1 MSLTTKTGLF
11 LATAIA
17 VLVLGIYLV
26 VEGWVLRGFAQAERA
41 DATADLERLV
51 QVVGMLD
58 REFSEQQCPDYAYW
72 TDLAKFAAGQAEEG
86 FAEDNLTFDGFK
98 TLGWAFVAVYGL
110 GPGGAPVERF
120 SMRVDPGA
128 REGQPLDPDVRRFI
142 EQELLGGLGRH
153 AEPLHGLA
161 EIGGNTYLVASL
173 PTKTNEQRRPPAPG
187 RFVAARR
194 VDSAWVDRV
203 ARFTA
208 LSVRLETARAAA
220 TDPTLRRAQ
229 EAFDRGATVY
239 LETPT
244 SQLLLG
250 VTLLRDFRGHPL
262 LLARIERPRATRAL
276 GSAVVRSTVLT
287 LAGGGVLLLVV
298 SLALLGATVLVP
310 IRRLLASV
318 KRLAAG
324 ELTEVTALGRDELGE
339 LGQEYNRMARAL
351 VDREAKLDRALAEL
365 WGEMDLAKRIQT
377 ALLPSQP
384 SIPDFRV
391 AAHMETA
398 AEVGGDY
405 YDVIPSSVGPWFAV
419 GDVSGHGVTA
429 GLVMMI
435 ARTAI
440 RTAILHETEVPGAPT
455 RTISPSRVLTTANRV
470 LVEDL
475 RHLGADKYM
484 TVSLFRRVDERLF
497 AYAGL
502 HLDII
507 VYRRDRG
514 AVERIETRGMWL
526 GVTPFIE
533 RHLRDQILEVRPGD
547 VVVLYTDG
555 LIEAERDAEPFG
567 VDRLCAVVASAAEHG
582 DAERV
587 RAALLEALAPY
598 QRSDDVSFLVL
609 ERVAGDG
616 AVDGQGSAQPEGDVR
631 MSAG

>member
-1 MSLTTKTGLF
+1 
-11 LATAIA
+11 
-17 VLVLGIYLV
+17 
-26 VEGWVLRGFAQAERA
+26 
-41 DATADLERLV
+41 
-51 QVVGMLD
+51 
-58 REFSEQQCPDYAYW
+58 
-72 TDLAKFAAGQAEEG
+72 
-86 FAEDNLTFDGFK
+86 
-98 TLGWAFVAVYGL
+98 
-110 GPGGAPVERF
+110 
-120 SMRVDPGA
+120 
-128 REGQPLDPDVRRFI
+128 
-142 EQELLGGLGRH
+142 
-153 AEPLHGLA
+153 
-161 EIGGNTYLVASL
+161 
-173 PTKTNEQRRPPAPG
+173 
-187 RFVAARR
+187 
-194 VDSAWVDRV
+194 
-203 ARFTA
+203 
-208 LSVRLETARAAA
+208 
-220 TDPTLRRAQ
+220 
-229 EAFDRGATVY
+229 
-239 LETPT
+239 
-244 SQLLLG
+244 
-250 VTLLRDFRGHPL
+250 
-262 LLARIERPRATRAL
+262 
-276 GSAVVRSTVLT
+276 
-287 LAGGGVLLLVV
+287 
-298 SLALLGATVLVP
+298 
-310 IRRLLASV
+310 
-318 KRLAAG
+318 
-324 ELTEVTALGRDELGE
+324 
-339 LGQEYNRMARAL
+339 
-351 VDREAKLDRALAEL
+351 
-365 WGEMDLAKRIQT
+365 MDLAKRNPDR
-377 ALLPSQP
+377 APAVP
-384 SIPDFRV
+384 AVHPDFPG
-391 AAHMETA
+391 AAPTWKKPQPRWEETTTN
-398 AEVGGDY
+398 
-405 YDVIPSSVGPWFAV
+405 VIPLFGGTVVSQSATS
-419 GDVSGHGVTA
+419 SGHGVTA

-440 RTAILHETEVPGAPT
+440 RTAILHETEVPGSPT

>member
-1 MSLTTKTGLF
+1 
-11 LATAIA
+11 LA
-17 VLVLGIYLV
+17 
-26 VEGWVLRGFAQAERA
+26 R
-41 DATADLERLV
+41 
-51 QVVGMLD
+51 VVGMLD
-58 REFSEQQCPDYAYW
+58 HEFSDQQCPDYAYW

-86 FAEDNLTFDGFK
+86 FAEENLTFDGFK

-110 GPGGAPVERF
+110 APGGAPAERF
-120 SMRVDPGA
+120 SMRVDPEA
-128 REGQPLDPDVRRFI
+128 SEGTPLEPVVRRFI
-142 EQELLGGLGRH
+142 EQELLAGLGRH

-161 EIGGNTYLVASL
+161 EIGGKTYLVASL
-173 PTKTNEQRRPPAPG
+173 PTKTNEQRRAPAPG

-194 VDSAWVDRV
+194 VDPAWVDRV

-208 LSVRLETARAAA
+208 LSVRLEPARAAA
-220 TDPTLRRAQ
+220 SDPTLRRAQ
-229 EAFDRGATVY
+229 EAFDQGATVY

-244 SQLLLG
+244 AQLLLG
-250 VTLLRDFRGHPL
+250 VIPLRDFRGQPL
-262 LLARIERPRATRAL
+262 LLARVERPRATRAL
-276 GSAVVRSTVLT
+276 GSAVLRSTVLT
-287 LAGGGVLLLVV
+287 LAAGGALLLVV
-298 SLALLGATVLVP
+298 SLALLGATVLAP
-310 IRRLLASV
+310 IRHLLGSV

-339 LGQEYNRMARAL
+339 LGQEFNRMARAL

-377 ALLPSQP
+377 ALLPSHP

-391 AAHMETA
+391 AAYMETA
-398 AEVGGDY
+398 EEVGGDY
-405 YDVIPSSVGPWFAV
+405 YDVIPSPVGPWLAV
-419 GDVSGHGVTA
+419 GDVSGHGVSA

-440 RTAILHETEVPGAPT
+440 RTAILHEAEAPGAPM
-455 RTISPSRVLTTANRV
+455 RTTSPSRVLTTANRI

-484 TVSLFRRVDERLF
+484 TVSLLRRVDERLF

-502 HLDII
+502 HLDIV

-514 AVERIETRGMWL
+514 EVERIETRGMWL

-555 LIEAERDAEPFG
+555 VIEAELDEEPFG
-567 VDRLCAVVASAAEHG
+567 VDRLCAVVASAAERG

-587 RAALLEALAPY
+587 RAALVEALEPY
-598 QRSDDVSFLVL
+598 QRGDDVSFLVL
-609 ERVAGDG
+609 ERLAVAVP
-616 AVDGQGSAQPEGDVR
+616 AEGEGPADR
-631 MSAG
+631 TGTSG